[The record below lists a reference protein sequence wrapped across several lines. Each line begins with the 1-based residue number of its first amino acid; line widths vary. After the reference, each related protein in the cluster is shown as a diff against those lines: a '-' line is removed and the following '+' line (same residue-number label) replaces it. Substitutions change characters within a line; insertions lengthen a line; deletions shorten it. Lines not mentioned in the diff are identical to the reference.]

1 MCHPDQSYTGY
12 GFRMTRAAVK
22 VTALLN
28 QEVAEM
34 IAFSRRMAMVIV
46 ICAVA
51 ATAQTSADNETWR
64 FAVSGDSRN
73 CGDVVMRGI
82 QEGVKRDQAAFY
94 WHLGDLR
101 AIFEVDEDMQRM
113 AEVKKTPF
121 TITGYENTAWDDF
134 IQNQIAPFKEIPI
147 YLGIGNHEMIPPKN
161 REQFIQQFADWLDTP
176 QLRDQ
181 RLADNRADHKLKTY
195 YHWVQGGIDFINL
208 DNASADQFDSGQLA
222 WFKGVIDRDA
232 ANPEIRTV
240 VVGMHEALP
249 YSISCDHSMNESGE
263 GERSGVAVYHRLL
276 DLQNVSHKHVYVL
289 ASHSHFFMDGIFNTN
304 YWIKNGGVLPG
315 WIVGTAGA
323 QHYRLPKNST
333 DAKAS
338 ADGVYG
344 YLLATVHPDSTI
356 EFVFKEVKEW
366 DIPEDVRET
375 YSKEW
380 VHKACFEDNAHPGV
394 PEEKGYCAAVAEPV
408 GQQPR

>member
-1 MCHPDQSYTGY
+1 MLVY
-12 GFRMTRAAVK
+12 
-22 VTALLN
+22 
-28 QEVAEM
+28 
-34 IAFSRRMAMVIV
+34 SRRMLMFVV
-46 ICAVA
+46 ICTCA
-51 ATAQTSADNETWR
+51 ASAQSGSDNQTWR

-73 CGDVVMRGI
+73 CGNVIMRGI

-121 TITGYENTAWDDF
+121 TITGYENVAWDDF
-134 IQNQIAPFKEIPI
+134 IQNQVVPFKEIPF
-147 YLGIGNHEMIPPKN
+147 YLGVGNHEMIPPKT
-161 REQFIQQFADWLDTP
+161 RDQFIEQFADWLDTP

-181 RLADNRADHKLKTY
+181 RLADNHADHRLKTY

-222 WFKGVIDRDA
+222 WFRGVIDRDA

-240 VVGMHEALP
+240 VLGMHEALP

-263 GERSGVAVYHRLL
+263 GERSGVAVYRRLL

-323 QHYRLPKNST
+323 QHYRRPKNST

-338 ADGVYG
+338 AEGVYG
-344 YLLATVHPDSTI
+344 YLLATVHPDSSI
-356 EFVFKEVKEW
+356 DFVFKEVKEE
-366 DIPEDVRET
+366 DIPNDVRET

-380 VHKACFEDNAHPGV
+380 VHKACFEDNSHPGV

-408 GQQPR
+408 GGQHPQ